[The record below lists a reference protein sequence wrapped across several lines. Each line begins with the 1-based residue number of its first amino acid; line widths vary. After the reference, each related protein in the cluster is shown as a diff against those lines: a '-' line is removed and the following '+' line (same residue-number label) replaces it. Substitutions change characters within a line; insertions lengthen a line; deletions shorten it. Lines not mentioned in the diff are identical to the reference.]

1 MTPKKKDI
9 CKKHFRSVAVKTF
22 SEICEPELLKVVHK
36 TTKRQYLTGN
46 KDEEDIATKKVVEK
60 VVNFL
65 KEKGVS
71 IDKKALMQTI
81 GREDKEEQ

>member
-1 MTPKKKDI
+1 M
-9 CKKHFRSVAVKTF
+9 
-22 SEICEPELLKVVHK
+22 KVVHK
-36 TTKRQYLTGN
+36 TTKRQYSTGN
-46 KDEEDIATKKVVEK
+46 KDEEDIATKQVVEH
-60 VVNFL
+60 VVNIL